1 MLVAAGA
8 GFEIAG
14 SVHDNALD
22 DLIIER
28 ETIVSGQN
36 GLVLAGSLA
45 SSLALGG
52 DFFAGGIEFPG
63 YRQPGEERGNMLSG
77 VVVRDSTITAPNGI
91 NLSGGNMS
99 ATEDVMSN
107 SALGDVTLESL
118 VLTSETTPLVLLGG
132 VVVGSG
138 EVRECTIDRSP
149 VARAARLRGTAHPP
163 PIVLDQVVTDGA
175 PESSV
180 SGNRILHV
188 EEV

>member
-1 MLVAAGA
+1 M
-8 GFEIAG
+8 
-14 SVHDNALD
+14 
-22 DLIIER
+22 
-28 ETIVSGQN
+28 
-36 GLVLAGSLA
+36 LAGSLA

-63 YRQPGEERGNMLSG
+63 YRQPGAERGNALSG
-77 VVVRDSTITAPNGI
+77 VVVRDGSITAPNGI

-99 ATEDVMSN
+99 ATEDVMSD

-138 EVRECTIDRSP
+138 EVRECTIDG
-149 VARAARLRGTAHPP
+149 VRLRGLRDSAGQRIP

-188 EEV
+188 EED